1 MSDPAL
7 STKDMARWMGSST
20 EYVRGE
26 IVDGK
31 IPFDNISRSPR
42 RREYRVRLS
51 DFIAYL
57 RARGYRRLPQADDF
71 KTTN

>member
-1 MSDPAL
+1 MSNPAL
-7 STKDMARWMGSST
+7 STRDLARWLGTTT

-31 IPFDNISRSPR
+31 LPFENISRSPR

-51 DFIAYL
+51 DFVAYL
-57 RARGYRRLPQADDF
+57 QARGRTRFPSAADF
-71 KTTN
+71 E